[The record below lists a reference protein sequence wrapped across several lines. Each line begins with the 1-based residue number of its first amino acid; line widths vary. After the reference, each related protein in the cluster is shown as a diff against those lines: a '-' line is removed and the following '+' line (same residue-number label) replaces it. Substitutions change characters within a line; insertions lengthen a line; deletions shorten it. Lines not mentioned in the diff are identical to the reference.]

1 MVKFSKIQSHPIVQ
15 LGVET
20 SLQILT
26 IAFLVCIIVY
36 INKIN
41 KYDIIDEDTG
51 ATAPV
56 HNVSKSMQNFIN
68 VMAWLCLVMIGLA
81 ALFKIF

>member
-1 MVKFSKIQSHPIVQ
+1 MVKFSKIPSHPIVQ
-15 LGVET
+15 LGVEI

-41 KYDIIDEDTG
+41 KYDIIDEDSG
-51 ATAPV
+51 AIAPV
-56 HNVSKSMQNFIN
+56 HNVSKAMQNFIN